1 MSYVETVLA
10 PGEAVRLKARLH
22 WVLWVRAWA
31 ALIFLGIVIIGI
43 VMFIR
48 DVAFFHTTEIAI
60 TDRRLIQKRGLFE
73 RHAREMQLTSI
84 EAVNV
89 DQGFWGRLLGFGR
102 VEVHGTGDD
111 IWRTP
116 RISDPV
122 GFSRALQSASSEAI
136 AARRGA
142 DAKSA

>member
-1 MSYVETVLA
+1 MSYVEKVLA
-10 PGEAVRLKARLH
+10 PGEAIRLKARLH
-22 WVLWVRAWA
+22 WVLWLRAWA
-31 ALIFLGIVIIGI
+31 ALIFLGILIVGI

-48 DVAFFHTTEIAI
+48 DVAFFNTTEIAI
-60 TDRRLIQKRGLFE
+60 TNKRLILKVGLLE

-89 DQGFWGRLLGFGR
+89 DQGVWGRLFGFGR

-116 RISDPV
+116 RIADPI
-122 GFSRALQSASSEAI
+122 GFSRELQSASSEAI
-136 AARRGA
+136 AARRNAAPGT
-142 DAKSA
+142 